1 MSSVQGLAPNN
12 AVHRTPLTADVGH
25 HEGDAAVRPSSE
37 CFGKEVGKM
46 NSLDR
51 GDVEPV
57 SKLIRALA
65 WFCSFL
71 SVC

>member
-1 MSSVQGLAPNN
+1 
-12 AVHRTPLTADVGH
+12 
-25 HEGDAAVRPSSE
+25 
-37 CFGKEVGKM
+37 M